1 MFDDGSEDLFGGIWP
16 FMKRALFLF
25 LPIWVFLIC
34 WSADLNIFI
43 SAIASGLSLPLIQI
57 FEKMKLKYQVGSES
71 DSDNVIK

>member
-43 SAIASGLSLPLIQI
+43 AAIAAGLSLPLIQI
-57 FEKMKLKYQVGSES
+57 FEKMKLKHQAGSES